1 MSTNQPEGKIRR
13 VLGVPRRRRSSES
26 AQPQIDNKAVE
37 FVLRVG
43 RALHQYGTPAHRL
56 EEVLSGM
63 ASRFGLEA
71 HFFSTPTSIMAAF
84 GPLGDQRSFLVRVE
98 PGEVNLGQMADVDEI
113 VTRVLAG
120 ELSTAKGLALIEEVE
135 RAPERYAPWLA
146 TICYVLSS
154 GAAGIIFG
162 GGLREMWI
170 SAVAGLGIGLLS
182 LVAVKFATV
191 NRIFVAL
198 SAFIA
203 SFAAAGLAVA
213 VDGASVFIPMVAGLI
228 VLLPG
233 LTLTV
238 ALTEL
243 ATRNLA
249 AGAARLTLAM
259 MILLEM
265 AFGVAVGLRLA
276 EMLFGEPPQLTT
288 LGMSFG
294 VEAVA
299 LIVAS
304 IAFTVLLR
312 ARFSDVGWIL
322 CAAALAYG
330 GTRQGALWLGPEVG
344 VFIAALVVGVAS
356 NAFARF
362 FERPAS
368 IVMVPGILLLVP
380 GSVGFRSVS
389 RLLEHDVVGGLETA
403 FLMTLVAASLV
414 AGLLVANLM
423 MPPRK
428 AL

>member
-1 MSTNQPEGKIRR
+1 MSTIRPDSKFR
-13 VLGVPRRRRSSES
+13 KMLGVPRTRRARETGE
-26 AQPQIDNKAVE
+26 PKIDSKAVE

-56 EEVLSGM
+56 EEVLEEM
-63 ASRFGLEA
+63 TRRFHMEA

-84 GPLGDQRSFLVRVE
+84 GPLGDQRSYLVRVE
-98 PGEVNLGQMADVDEI
+98 PGDVNLGLMSDVDEI

-120 ELSTAKGLALIEEVE
+120 ELTTARGLELIEEIE
-135 RAPERYAPWLA
+135 RAPQRYPAWLETLCWVTSA
-146 TICYVLSS
+146 A
-154 GAAGIIFG
+154 AAGIMFG
-162 GGLREMWI
+162 GGWREMWI
-170 SAVAGLGIGLLS
+170 AGLSGLGIGLLTLLAARS
-182 LVAVKFATV
+182 PTV

-203 SFAAAGLAVA
+203 SFVGGAMAVVA
-213 VDGASVFIPMVAGLI
+213 DGASVFIPMVAGLI

-249 AGAARLTLAM
+249 AGAARLTLAL

-276 EMLFGEPPQLTT
+276 EMIFGSPPQMTT
-288 LGMSFG
+288 VGLSFG
-294 VEAVA
+294 VAAVA
-299 LIVAS
+299 LVVAS
-304 IAFTVLLR
+304 ISFTVLLR
-312 ARFSDVGWIL
+312 ARFADVGWIL
-322 CAAALAYG
+322 GAAALAYI
-330 GTRQGALWLGPEVG
+330 GTRHGTLWLGSEVG

-362 FERPAS
+362 FDRPAS

-389 RLLEHDVVGGLETA
+389 RLLERDVVGGLETA
-403 FLMTLVAASLV
+403 FVMTLVAASLV
-414 AGLLVANLM
+414 AGLLVANLLL
-423 MPPRK
+423 PPRK